1 MKTLFLIPLIVI
13 ISACMYAQPGVH
25 CDRNQTGTLVVLI
38 KGLKNTEGSL
48 RVALFNSADQF
59 MGDVVY
65 EGTVVKI
72 SNGEMLVKF
81 EEIPFGDYAIAV
93 IHDEDNDGQ
102 LDKNVLGIPTEGYG
116 FSNHAMG
123 KYGPPKWLQASF
135 FMDKRSQASIV
146 ELAYG
151 LPK

>member
-1 MKTLFLIPLIVI
+1 MKTLSLIPLIVI
-13 ISACMYAQPGVH
+13 ISACMYAQPTVK
-25 CDRNQTGTLVVLI
+25 CDHSKTGTLLVLI

-65 EGTVVKI
+65 EGTVIKI
-72 SNGEMLVKF
+72 SGGEMLVRF
-81 EEIPFGDYAIAV
+81 ENLPFGDYAIAV
-93 IHDEDNDGQ
+93 IHDVDNDGQ
-102 LDKNVLGIPTEGYG
+102 LDKNLFGIPTEGYG

-123 KYGPPKWLQASF
+123 KYGPPEWMQASF
-135 FMDKRSQASIV
+135 LMARQSEARIV

>member
-1 MKTLFLIPLIVI
+1 MKTLFLISLIVI
-13 ISACMYAQPGVH
+13 ISASMNAQSTAQSDH
-25 CDRNQTGTLVVLI
+25 SKTGTLLVLV
-38 KGLKNTEGSL
+38 KGLKNTKGSL

-72 SNGEMLVKF
+72 STDEMLVKF
-81 EEIPFGDYAIAV
+81 ENLPFGSYAIAV
-93 IHDEDNDGQ
+93 IHDVDDDGQ

-116 FSNHAMG
+116 FSNHAIG
-123 KYGPPKWLQASF
+123 KYGPPKWMDASF
-135 FMDKRSQASIV
+135 FMDRQSEARIV

-151 LPK
+151 FPK

>member
-1 MKTLFLIPLIVI
+1 MKTLGLIPLIVI
-13 ISACMYAQPGVH
+13 ISACMYGQSSVH
-25 CDRNQTGTLVVLI
+25 ADHNMTGTLLVLV
-38 KGLKNTEGSL
+38 KGFKNTEGSL

-72 SNGEMLVKF
+72 STGEMLVKF
-81 EEIPFGDYAIAV
+81 ENLPFGDYAIAV
-93 IHDEDNDGQ
+93 IHDVDNDGQ

-123 KYGPPKWLQASF
+123 KYGPPQWLQASF
-135 FMDKRSQASIV
+135 FMDKRSDARIV

>member
-1 MKTLFLIPLIVI
+1 MKTLSLIPLIVI
-13 ISACMYAQPGVH
+13 ISACMYGQPAVH
-25 CDRNQTGTLVVLI
+25 CDHIKTGTLLVLV

-65 EGTVVKI
+65 EGTVVSI
-72 SNGEMLVKF
+72 SSGEMLVKF
-81 EEIPFGDYAIAV
+81 ENLPFGEYAIAV
-93 IHDEDNDGQ
+93 IHDVDNDGQ

-116 FSNHAMG
+116 FSNHAIG

-135 FMDKRSQASIV
+135 PLDQRSEARIV